1 MVRVSG
7 VPYEVELVDQY
18 MNDVSELERENFML
32 RARIERL
39 EDEVRTTNELLIK
52 LNIDLLNEM
61 NRKTSIYGD
70 DGK

>member
-52 LNIDLLNEM
+52 LNIGLLNET
-61 NRKTSIYGD
+61 NRNASRKP
-70 DGK
+70 

>member
-18 MNDVSELERENFML
+18 MNDISELERENFML